1 MPRALRATRREATPI
16 LGADGTETE
25 SQSGVVLDAGCA
37 RVGIQPRRN
46 VSWCLFSLFHPIV
59 RSFLV
64 DYDVLHVAFA
74 QARGGNSNKAA
85 LFREF
90 LQRGRAHVPHAA
102 LFELP
107 PRACAKAT
115 CTTSLS

>member
-1 MPRALRATRREATPI
+1 MPRAMPATRRETTPVRE
-16 LGADGTETE
+16 ADGSETE

-46 VSWCLFSLFHPIV
+46 VSRCYFSLFHPVV
-59 RSFLV
+59 RSFLG
-64 DYDVLHVAFA
+64 DNDVVHVAFA

-102 LFELP
+102 
-107 PRACAKAT
+107 
-115 CTTSLS
+115 S